1 MQPLNFQPI
10 PYQGSKRRLAPR
22 ICKLFPQNIKT
33 LYEPFAGSA
42 AITMYAASHNL
53 AQHFIIGD
61 ILPELVELWR
71 LIIDQPQDASMRYRT
86 LWQSQFVIGNDHFNI
101 VRSDYNANKDPISLL
116 YLIAR
121 CVKNAVRFNKNGAF
135 TQSVDKRRTGVHP
148 DKLERSIHTASK
160 LLKGRSSLYCGDFT
174 SCTNAA
180 QTGDLVYMDPPYQGT
195 TYGND
200 KRYAAQLEREHLEEA
215 LRNLNER
222 NIPFIL
228 SYDGKTGKK
237 VYAEPLQD
245 DLCTTHLAIHAG
257 RSSQSTLAGRAE
269 YTVESLYVSKS
280 LTNHLES
287 IPDYSQP
294 IMRQRQIE
302 LFAQQ

>member
-1 MQPLNFQPI
+1 
-10 PYQGSKRRLAPR
+10 
-22 ICKLFPQNIKT
+22 
-33 LYEPFAGSA
+33 
-42 AITMYAASHNL
+42 
-53 AQHFIIGD
+53 
-61 ILPELVELWR
+61 
-71 LIIDQPQDASMRYRT
+71 
-86 LWQSQFVIGNDHFNI
+86 
-101 VRSDYNANKDPISLL
+101 
-116 YLIAR
+116 
-121 CVKNAVRFNKNGAF
+121 
-135 TQSVDKRRTGVHP
+135 
-148 DKLERSIHTASK
+148 
-160 LLKGRSSLYCGDFT
+160 
-174 SCTNAA
+174 
-180 QTGDLVYMDPPYQGT
+180 MDPPYQGT